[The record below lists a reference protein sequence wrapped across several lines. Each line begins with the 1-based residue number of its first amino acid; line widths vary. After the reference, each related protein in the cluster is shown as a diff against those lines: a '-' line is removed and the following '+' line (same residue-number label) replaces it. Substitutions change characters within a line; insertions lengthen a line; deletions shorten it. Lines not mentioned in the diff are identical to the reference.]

1 MKRLS
6 IITVIPLLFTL
17 AACGGDSS
25 KELFDACFEQGVV
38 QGKLESDQ
46 KSVEAGVT
54 KACNMFVTECEDK
67 PDSEM
72 CSAVKSKFGV
82 ED

>member
-1 MKRLS
+1 MKHLPILITSTLLLTLS
-6 IITVIPLLFTL
+6 
-17 AACGGDSS
+17 ACGGDSS
-25 KELFDACFEQGVV
+25 KQLFDACYEQGIE
-38 QGKLESDQ
+38 QGELEADQ
-46 KSVEAGVT
+46 KAVEIGVT

-72 CSAVKSKFGV
+72 CLAVKTKFGV